1 MKKLSLL
8 FLALTMAFAVFAQS
22 EKGFVYL
29 KNGSVLKGKYSYSE
43 DLSQIKIK
51 SDGNLWIFEYAEIDS
66 VVSKHSAN
74 KNMNSVNTDSKLFFH
89 TEIGVLLGNDDNSQT
104 APFTFSTSVNYLIS
118 EKIAA
123 GLGLGVELLD
133 ETYMP
138 VYANFEYKFR
148 NSKSTP
154 FVFVRA
160 GYQVPLEDTRK
171 VYNDYYYSP
180 WSSSYYPGDYSQQEL
195 ENKGGFL
202 INPGI
207 GYQRMYSSSFGMTVT
222 FGYQHHRLHYEG
234 EKEYALD
241 VDYNRLTIKL
251 GIIFN

>member
-1 MKKLSLL
+1 MKKLLLL
-8 FLALTMAFAVFAQS
+8 FFAFTTAFAVSAQS
-22 EKGFVYL
+22 EKGYVHL
-29 KNGSVLKGKYSYSE
+29 KNGSVLKGKYSYS
-43 DLSQIKIK
+43 DDMSQIKIK
-51 SDGNLWIFEYAEIDS
+51 SDGNLWIFDFVEIDS
-66 VVSKHSAN
+66 IVSKRSSKAN
-74 KNMNSVNTDSKLFFH
+74 TYSENTDSKFFFH
-89 TEIGVLLGNDDNSQT
+89 SEIGFLLGNDDNNQV
-104 APFTFSTSVNYLIS
+104 APFSFTTSVNYSIN
-118 EKIAA
+118 EKFAA

-138 VYANFEYKFR
+138 VFANFQYKFR
-148 NSKSTP
+148 NSNSTP

-160 GYQVPLEDTRK
+160 GYQAPIEDTRK
-171 VYNDYYYSP
+171 VYNNQYYRSM
-180 WSSSYYPGDYSQQEL
+180 SSSYYPYYNEQEL